1 MPTYEYLCRQCGHR
15 FEAWQHMTDDPL
27 TVCPQCGAAIHR
39 VLYPAGIVFKGSGFY
54 KTEYGS
60 GNGGNGAHAS
70 EHDSGEKP
78 AESEKKSE
86 KKSESGASKSAAET
100 RKSAAETSK
109 SVPAKSPTT
118 PAKTA
123 AD

>member
-15 FEAWQHMTDDPL
+15 FEAWQHMSDDPL
-27 TVCPQCGAAIHR
+27 KVCPECGAEIHR

-60 GNGGNGAHAS
+60 GGK
-70 EHDSGEKP
+70 GEKSSST
-78 AESEKKSE
+78 ESKTES
-86 KKSESGASKSAAET
+86 KSESGESKPAASE
-100 RKSAAETSK
+100 SK
-109 SVPAKSPTT
+109 PAKESGKSDSAGSSPS
-118 PAKTA
+118 PATTA